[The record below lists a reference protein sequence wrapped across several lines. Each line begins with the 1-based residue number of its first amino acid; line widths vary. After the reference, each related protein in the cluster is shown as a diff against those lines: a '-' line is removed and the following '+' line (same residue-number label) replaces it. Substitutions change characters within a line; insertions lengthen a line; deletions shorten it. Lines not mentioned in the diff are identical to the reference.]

1 MQAMATPYEE
11 LQERLKSRPRFW
23 VVTGAAGF
31 IGSHLVE
38 ALLKLNQRVVGL
50 DNLSTGRRANL
61 AQIKNAVSESQW
73 RGFRLLEG
81 DIRAPETCR
90 RACRAADYVLHQA
103 ALGSDPRS
111 MEHPVGVH
119 DANLTGFLNVLVA
132 ARDAGVTRFVY
143 AGSNA
148 AYGDRAEPPQAE
160 LHAARPL
167 SPYAATKYMNELYA
181 EVFAH
186 CYAFDSIGL
195 RYFDVYGPR
204 QDGDSP
210 HSAVIPWWIACILRR
225 EPVFIDGDG
234 SAARDFCHVDDIV
247 QANLLAATAEDPQAV
262 NQVYN
267 VALGTRTTLIEL
279 YGMILRQLA
288 PRFPH
293 VRGLRPVHRAVRG
306 GEARV
311 YQADTAKAEQRLGFR
326 PQWAMEEG
334 LARTVAWYAA
344 AYPSTDAPERAAPG
358 ARPAFGGN
366 VGSYA

>member
-1 MQAMATPYEE
+1 MMTTPYQD

-61 AQIKNAVSESQW
+61 AQVRNAVSESQW
-73 RGFRLLEG
+73 RGFRLFEG
-81 DIRAPETCR
+81 DIREAEACR

-103 ALGSDPRS
+103 ALGSSPRS
-111 MEHPVGVH
+111 VEHPVGVH

-148 AYGDRAEPPQAE
+148 AYGDRAEVPQAE
-160 LHAARPL
+160 LHAVRPL

-181 EVFAH
+181 EVFSH

-195 RYFDVYGPR
+195 RYFNVYGPR
-204 QDGDSP
+204 QEGDGP
-210 HSAVIPWWIACILRR
+210 YSAVIPRWIACMVRR

-234 SAARDFCHVDDIV
+234 TSARDFCHVDDIV

-267 VALGTRTTLIEL
+267 VALGARTTLIEL
-279 YGMILRQLA
+279 FEMIRRLLGQ
-288 PRFPH
+288 RFPH

-306 GEARV
+306 GAARV
-311 YQADTAKAEQRLGFR
+311 SQADTSKAEQRLGYR
-326 PQWAMEEG
+326 PRWTMEEG
-334 LARTVAWYAA
+334 LAQTIAWYAA
-344 AYPSTDAPERAAPG
+344 ACPPTPVPGRSAPG
-358 ARPAFGGN
+358 ARPTLGGN

>member
-1 MQAMATPYEE
+1 MTTPYEE

-38 ALLKLNQRVVGL
+38 TLLRLNQRVTGL
-50 DNLSTGRRANL
+50 DNFSTGRRANL
-61 AQIKNAVSESQW
+61 EQARAAVSEAQW
-73 RGFRLLEG
+73 RGFRLIEG

-103 ALGSDPRS
+103 ALGSEPRS
-111 MEHPVGVH
+111 IEHPVGVH

-132 ARDAGVTRFVY
+132 ARDAGVGRFLY
-143 AGSNA
+143 AGSHA
-148 AYGDRAEPPQAE
+148 TYGDRAEIPHAE
-160 LHAARPL
+160 QLAARPL

-195 RYFDVYGPR
+195 RYFNVYGPR
-204 QDGDSP
+204 QDADGP
-210 HSAVIPWWIACILRR
+210 YATVVPRWISCMIRR

-234 SAARDFCHVDDIV
+234 SAARDFCHVEDIV
-247 QANLLAATAEDPQAV
+247 QANLLAATTEDPAAL

-267 VALGTRTTLIEL
+267 AALGTRTTLKEL
-279 YGMILRQLA
+279 FGIISRLLA
-288 PRFPH
+288 ARFPH
-293 VRGLRPVHRAVRG
+293 VRGVRPVHRAVRG
-306 GEARV
+306 GDARLS
-311 YQADTAKAEQRLGFR
+311 QADTAKAEHRLGYR
-326 PQWAMEEG
+326 PRWTIEEG
-334 LARTVAWYAA
+334 IARTIAWYAA
-344 AYPSTDAPERAAPG
+344 AWPSSPAQERSARGP
-358 ARPAFGGN
+358 RPAFGGN

>member
-1 MQAMATPYEE
+1 MRTAYDE
-11 LQERLKSRPRFW
+11 LRERLKSRPRFW

-38 ALLKLNQRVVGL
+38 TLLKLNQRVTGL
-50 DNLSTGRRANL
+50 DNLSTGRRDRL
-61 AQIKNAVSESQW
+61 AQVRSAVSEAQW
-73 RGFRLLEG
+73 RGFRLIEG
-81 DIRAPETCR
+81 DIRAPDACR

-103 ALGSDPRS
+103 ALGSAPRS
-111 MEHPVGVH
+111 IEHPVGVH
-119 DANLTGFLNVLVA
+119 DANLTGFLNVLVT
-132 ARDAGVTRFVY
+132 ARDAGVARFVY

-148 AYGDRAEPPQAE
+148 AYGDRAEAPHAE
-160 LHAARPL
+160 LLAARPL

-195 RYFDVYGPR
+195 RYFNVYGPR
-204 QDGDSP
+204 QDADGP
-210 HSAVIPWWIACILRR
+210 CAAVIPRWISCMIRR

-234 SAARDFCHVDDIV
+234 SAARDYCHVDDIV
-247 QANLLAATAEDPQAV
+247 QANLLAATTEDPAAV

-267 VALGTRTTLIEL
+267 AALGARTTLIEL
-279 YGMILRQLA
+279 FGILSRLLG

-311 YQADTAKAEQRLGFR
+311 SQADTAKAEQRLGYR
-326 PQWAMEEG
+326 PRWNMEEG

-344 AYPSTDAPERAAPG
+344 AYPSTPAHE
-358 ARPAFGGN
+358 RPAAGSRSALGGN

>member
-11 LQERLKSRPRFW
+11 LQERLRSRPRFW

-38 ALLKLNQRVVGL
+38 ALLRLNQRVVGL

-61 AQIKNAVSESQW
+61 SQVKNAVSESQW

-103 ALGSDPRS
+103 ALGSAPRS
-111 MEHPVGVH
+111 IEHPVGVH
-119 DANLTGFLNVLVA
+119 DSNLTGFLNVLVA
-132 ARDAGVTRFVY
+132 ARDAGVTRLVY

-148 AYGDRAEPPQAE
+148 TYGDRAEPPQAE

-204 QDGDSP
+204 QDDDGP
-210 HSAVIPWWIACILRR
+210 HSAVIPWWIACMLRR

-234 SAARDFCHVDDIV
+234 TAARDFCHVDDIV
-247 QANLLAATAEDPQAV
+247 QANLLAAMAEDPQAV

-267 VALGTRTTLIEL
+267 IALGTRTKLIEL
-279 YGMILRQLA
+279 FDMILRQLA
-288 PRFPH
+288 ARFPH
-293 VRGLRPVHRAVRG
+293 LRGVRPVHRAVRG
-306 GEARV
+306 AEAPV
-311 YQADTAKAEQRLGFR
+311 YQAVTAKAEQRLGFR

-344 AYPSTDAPERAAPG
+344 AYPSSQSSERASPG

>member
-1 MQAMATPYEE
+1 MSIPMTPYEE

-38 ALLKLNQRVVGL
+38 ALLKLNQRVAGL

-61 AQIKNAVSESQW
+61 EQVRNAVSESQW

-81 DIRAPETCR
+81 DIRESEACR

-103 ALGSDPRS
+103 ALGSSPRS
-111 MEHPVGVH
+111 IEHPVGVH

-148 AYGDRAEPPQAE
+148 AYGDRAESPQAE
-160 LHAARPL
+160 LHTVRPL

-181 EVFAH
+181 EVFSH

-195 RYFDVYGPR
+195 RYFNVYGPR
-204 QDGDSP
+204 QEGDGP
-210 HSAVIPWWIACILRR
+210 YSAVIPRWIACMIRR

-234 SAARDFCHVDDIV
+234 TSARDFCHVDDIV
-247 QANLLAATAEDPQAV
+247 QANLLAATVEDPLAV

-267 VALGTRTTLIEL
+267 VALGARTTLIEL
-279 YGMILRQLA
+279 FEMICRLLG

-293 VRGLRPVHRAVRG
+293 LRGLRPVHRAVRG
-306 GEARV
+306 GAARLS
-311 YQADTAKAEQRLGFR
+311 QADTAKAEQRLGYR
-326 PQWAMEEG
+326 PRWNMEEG
-334 LARTVAWYAA
+334 LAQTIAWYAA
-344 AYPSTDAPERAAPG
+344 ACPPTPATGRPAPG
-358 ARPAFGGN
+358 ARPTFGGN

>member
-1 MQAMATPYEE
+1 MTTRYDE
-11 LQERLKSRPRFW
+11 LQERLRSRPRFW

-38 ALLKLNQRVVGL
+38 TLLKLNQRVTGL
-50 DNLSTGRRANL
+50 DNFSTGRRAFL
-61 AQIKNAVSESQW
+61 AEVRSAVSEAQW
-73 RGFRLLEG
+73 RGFRLIEG
-81 DIRAPETCR
+81 DIRTPEACR

-103 ALGSDPRS
+103 ALGSTPRS
-111 MEHPVGVH
+111 IEHPLGVH

-132 ARDAGVTRFVY
+132 ARDAGVARFVY
-143 AGSNA
+143 AGSNG
-148 AYGDRAEPPQAE
+148 AYGDRADPPHAE
-160 LHAARPL
+160 LLAARPR

-195 RYFDVYGPR
+195 RYFNVYGPR
-204 QDGDSP
+204 QDADGP
-210 HSAVIPWWIACILRR
+210 YAPVIPKWISSMIRR

-234 SAARDFCHVDDIV
+234 TAARDYCHVDDIV
-247 QANLLAATAEDPQAV
+247 QANLLAATTEDAAAV

-267 VALGTRTTLIEL
+267 AALGSRTTLLEL
-279 YGMILRQLA
+279 FGTISRLLV

-293 VRGLRPVHRAVRG
+293 VRGLRPVHRAVRA

-311 YQADTAKAEQRLGFR
+311 SQANTAKAEQRLGYR
-326 PQWAMEEG
+326 PRWTMEEG

-344 AYPSTDAPERAAPG
+344 AYPSTPAQGRAAPG
-358 ARPAFGGN
+358 PRSAFGGN

>member
-1 MQAMATPYEE
+1 MDPMTIYRE

-38 ALLKLNQRVVGL
+38 ALLKLNQRVAGL
-50 DNLSTGRRANL
+50 DNLSTGHRGNL
-61 AQIKNAVSESQW
+61 GQVKAAVTESQW

-81 DIRAPETCR
+81 DIRSPEACR

-103 ALGSDPRS
+103 ALGSVPRS
-111 MEHPVGVH
+111 IEHPAGVH

-132 ARDAGVTRFVY
+132 ARDAGVSRFVY

-148 AYGDRAEPPQAE
+148 AYGANPEIPQRE
-160 LHAARPL
+160 LGPARPL

-181 EVFAH
+181 EVFAQ

-195 RYFDVYGPR
+195 RYFNVYGAR
-204 QDGDSP
+204 QDADGP
-210 HSAVIPWWIACILRR
+210 YATVIPRWIAGMIRR
-225 EPVFIDGDG
+225 EPIFIDGDG

-267 VALGTRTTLIEL
+267 AALGSVTTLMQLFE
-279 YGMILRQLA
+279 MIRGLLV
-288 PRFPH
+288 PRCPH
-293 VRGLRPVHRAVRG
+293 ARGLRPVHRAVR
-306 GEARV
+306 ARGPRV
-311 YQADTAKAEQRLGFR
+311 SQADIAKARQRLGYE
-326 PQWAMEEG
+326 PLLPVEEG
-334 LARTVAWYAA
+334 LAQTVAWYLAA
-344 AYPSTDAPERAAPG
+344 QPGREPAQRLAFDPRA
-358 ARPAFGGN
+358 AFGGN

>member
-1 MQAMATPYEE
+1 MATPYEE
-11 LQERLKSRPRFW
+11 LQERLRSRPRFW

-38 ALLKLNQRVVGL
+38 ALLRLNQRVLGL

-61 AQIKNAVSESQW
+61 SQVRSAVSESQW

-103 ALGSDPRS
+103 ALGSAPRS
-111 MEHPVGVH
+111 IEHPVGVH
-119 DANLTGFLNVLVA
+119 DSNLTGFLNVLVA

-148 AYGDRAEPPQAE
+148 TYDDRAEPPQAE
-160 LHAARPL
+160 PRAARLL

-204 QDGDSP
+204 QDGDGP
-210 HSAVIPWWIACILRR
+210 HSPVIPWWIGCMIRR

-234 SAARDFCHVDDIV
+234 TAARDFCHVDDIV

-262 NQVYN
+262 NHVYN

-279 YGMILRQLA
+279 FAMISRLLA
-288 PRFPH
+288 PRFPY

-306 GEARV
+306 GEARG
-311 YQADTAKAEQRLGFR
+311 YRADTAKAEQRLGFR

-334 LARTVAWYAA
+334 LARTVAWYAT
-344 AYPSTDAPERAAPG
+344 AYPSTQAPERAPPG
-358 ARPAFGGN
+358 PRSAFGGN

>member
-1 MQAMATPYEE
+1 VTTAYDE
-11 LQERLKSRPRFW
+11 LRERLKSRPRFW

-31 IGSHLVE
+31 IGSHIVE
-38 ALLKLNQRVVGL
+38 ALLRLNQRVTGL

-61 AQIKNAVSESQW
+61 ALARSAVSEAQW
-73 RGFRLLEG
+73 RGFRLIEG
-81 DIRAPETCR
+81 DIRSPETCR

-103 ALGSDPRS
+103 ALGSAPRS
-111 MEHPVGVH
+111 IEHPVGVH

-132 ARDAGVTRFVY
+132 ARDAGVARFVY

-148 AYGDRAEPPQAE
+148 AYGDRAEAPQDE
-160 LHAARPL
+160 QLAARPL

-195 RYFDVYGPR
+195 RYFNIYGPR
-204 QDGDSP
+204 QDADGP
-210 HSAVIPWWIACILRR
+210 YAAVIPRWISCMIRR

-234 SAARDFCHVDDIV
+234 AAARDYCHVDDIV
-247 QANLLAATAEDPQAV
+247 QANLLAATTEDPAAL

-267 VALGTRTTLIEL
+267 AALGTRTTLMEL
-279 YGMILRQLA
+279 FGAISRLLA

-293 VRGLRPVHRAVRG
+293 VRGLRPVHRAVRVG
-306 GEARV
+306 DTRVSQASTAR
-311 YQADTAKAEQRLGFR
+311 AEQRLGYR
-326 PQWAMEEG
+326 PRWTLEEG
-334 LARTVAWYAA
+334 LARTVDWYAA
-344 AYPSTDAPERAAPG
+344 AQPASPAQERPVPG
-358 ARPAFGGN
+358 SRPAFGGS

>member
-1 MQAMATPYEE
+1 MITPYDE

-38 ALLKLNQRVVGL
+38 TLLRLNQRVTGL

-61 AQIKNAVSESQW
+61 EQVRRAVSEAQW
-73 RGFRLLEG
+73 RGFRLIEG

-103 ALGSDPRS
+103 ALGSAPRS
-111 MEHPVGVH
+111 IEQPVGVH

-132 ARDAGVTRFVY
+132 ARDAGVARFVY

-148 AYGDRAEPPQAE
+148 TYGDRDEVPHGE
-160 LHAARPL
+160 LLAARPR

-195 RYFDVYGPR
+195 RYFNVYGPR
-204 QDGDSP
+204 QDGDGP
-210 HSAVIPWWIACILRR
+210 YAAVIPRWIASMLRR

-234 SAARDFCHVDDIV
+234 SAARDYCHVDDIV
-247 QANLLAATAEDPQAV
+247 QVNLLAAAAEDPAAV

-267 VALGTRTTLIEL
+267 AALGSRTTLMEL
-279 YGMILRQLA
+279 FGIISRLLA

-311 YQADTAKAEQRLGFR
+311 SQADTTKAEQRLGYR
-326 PQWAMEEG
+326 PRWTTEEG
-334 LARTVAWYAA
+334 LAHTVAWYAGA
-344 AYPSTDAPERAAPG
+344 WSSGPAQQHPARAP
-358 ARPAFGGN
+358 RPAFGGN

>member
-1 MQAMATPYEE
+1 M
-11 LQERLKSRPRFW
+11 
-23 VVTGAAGF
+23 TGAAGF

-38 ALLKLNQRVVGL
+38 ALLKLNQRVTGL

-61 AQIKNAVSESQW
+61 AQVRGAVSESQW

-90 RACRAADYVLHQA
+90 RACRGADYVLHQA
-103 ALGSDPRS
+103 ALGSAPRS
-111 MEHPVGVH
+111 IEHPMGVH

-132 ARDAGVTRFVY
+132 ARDAGITRFVY

-148 AYGDRAEPPQAE
+148 TYDDRAEPPQAE
-160 LHAARPL
+160 LHAVRPR

-186 CYAFDSIGL
+186 CYAFESIGL

-204 QDGDSP
+204 QDGDGP
-210 HSAVIPWWIACILRR
+210 DSAVIPRWIACMIRR

-247 QANLLAATAEDPQAV
+247 QANLLAAVAEAPQAV

-279 YGMILRQLA
+279 FEMLCRLLG

-306 GEARV
+306 GEARA
-311 YQADTAKAEQRLGFR
+311 YQADTAKAGQQLGYQ

-334 LARTVAWYAA
+334 LARTIAWYAA
-344 AYPSTDAPERAAPG
+344 AYPSTQAERPAPG